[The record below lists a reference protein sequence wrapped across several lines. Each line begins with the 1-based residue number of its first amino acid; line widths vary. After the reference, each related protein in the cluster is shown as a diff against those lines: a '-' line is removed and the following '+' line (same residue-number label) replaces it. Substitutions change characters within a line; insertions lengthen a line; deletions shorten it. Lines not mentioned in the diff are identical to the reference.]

1 MKALSELLNNKSKV
15 WIKLTPKDYEPFLV
29 FLTQNNCTWINGTK
43 KHTIAVFERH
53 PSYALVEISID
64 KVVGF
69 IPAMLWCK
77 SNNKKH
83 DIDYLYK

>member
-1 MKALSELLNNKSKV
+1 MKTLSELLNNKSEV
-15 WIKLTPKDYEPFLV
+15 WIKLTPKDYKPFLV

-43 KHTIAVFERH
+43 EHTIAAFENH
-53 PSYALVEISID
+53 PGFALVEISKD

-83 DIDYLYK
+83 DMEYLYK